1 MVPVEVLDEHDDV
14 QAQSQ
19 NDGMDLDIAKV
30 SLRSTC
36 KQYEQRLTGGTLACL
51 RVERKSIIFCTARVP
66 CMLSEIVTRS

>member
-1 MVPVEVLDEHDDV
+1 MVILRRKLVQALLDDVVPVKVLDEHDDV

-19 NDGMDLDIAKV
+19 NDGVNLDIAKV

-51 RVERKSIIFCTARVP
+51 RVERKSIIF
-66 CMLSEIVTRS
+66 